1 VTKSAVSVQTPSDA
15 SVRGDM
21 PGSKIWLVPIG
32 FCVTRA
38 WQKCEN
44 ARSIS
49 FSPFQCFSIV
59 LEGQKLYELV
69 EDVHT
74 FLAMYFFSQF
84 VELLWAYFLYCAM
97 CENTPSV
104 IVCREFESLGLFVYV
119 LIITDLSAY
128 SNERYERLLLGAWCK
143 PLPPTMKARKTT
155 RNGVHP
161 FSSAWRSSPPTDKVS
176 L

>member
-1 VTKSAVSVQTPSDA
+1 MK
-15 SVRGDM
+15 VRRCDKISCFSSNSEWRVCLWGHM

-59 LEGQKLYELV
+59 LEGQRLYELV
-69 EDVHT
+69 EDVHS

-84 VELLWAYFLYCAM
+84 VELLWPYFLYCAM

-104 IVCREFESLGLFVYV
+104 IVVGLVTV
-119 LIITDLSAY
+119 CGKASEITLISKWLRKLSY
-128 SNERYERLLLGAWCK
+128 PYYWVWIC
-143 PLPPTMKARKTT
+143 T
-155 RNGVHP
+155 
-161 FSSAWRSSPPTDKVS
+161 
-176 L
+176 